1 MLIMNVFEEDVV
13 KFERSKGMNS
23 SSRGSRANKNDD
35 PNEESGGSDD
45 EPSVAPPAKKVS
57 DGILYTPPCRLHSL
71 AILQRPSAARSIM
84 AFLQG
89 QSESEGEGA

>member
-57 DGILYTPPCRLHSL
+57 DGILYTPLCRLQTLTGYL
-71 AILQRPSAARSIM
+71 AETISRQKHYDFFA
-84 AFLQG
+84 G
-89 QSESEGEGA
+89 SE